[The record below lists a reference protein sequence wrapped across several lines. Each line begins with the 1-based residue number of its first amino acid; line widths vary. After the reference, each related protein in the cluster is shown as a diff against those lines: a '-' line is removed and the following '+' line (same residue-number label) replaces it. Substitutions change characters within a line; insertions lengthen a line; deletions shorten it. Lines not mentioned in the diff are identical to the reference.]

1 MDDTRKHFHAE
12 DTLFTGVR
20 YVASDDIWL
29 SPQNGREN
37 AVISFIVL
45 GDQSRTGNHTEFDL
59 YAQGLERIC
68 SEKYQGASMDG
79 EGVFGLLP
87 PHLTLTDFHPP
98 PLSHF
103 TSPRALGQNELGQ
116 RKLPVHRLSPL

>member
-1 MDDTRKHFHAE
+1 MADTRKHFNPE

-29 SPQNGREN
+29 SPQNGRDN

-45 GDQSRTGNHTEFDL
+45 GDRSRTGNHTEFDL

-68 SEKYQGASMDG
+68 SEKYQGAT
-79 EGVFGLLP
+79 GVRRARPRPLPLLW
-87 PHLTLTDFHPP
+87 
-98 PLSHF
+98 SHAEAD
-103 TSPRALGQNELGQ
+103 R
-116 RKLPVHRLSPL
+116 RR